1 MVGVR
6 VMGWFGDSSEAKPKA
21 KAGRKTRRKAGAPK
35 TTATKAKAKK
45 NPTGTHA
52 KPVQKRTGTQKKSS
66 NGARRATANASASK
80 VKIHSP
86 RQTTTRKPRAKT
98 RKKASGRAS
107 VEMVDVDFFPFGLFK
122 STKPKKAK
130 KRSSKAAGKTYGDGW
145 GPRGRPLFSVF
156 SFLYWGSVAV
166 LWASIA
172 LGGLLLFYTVT
183 LPDPLVAGLK
193 QRGQAIK
200 VLASDGTIIAERGLV
215 KDYVKLEQLPDYVS
229 EAVIAIEDRR
239 FYSHFGFDPIGFTR
253 AMALNIRKGRLV
265 QGGSTISQQ
274 LAKNLFLSS
283 DRTITRKLREMGMSF
298 WLEAKFEKKE
308 ILELYLNRVYFGH
321 QTFGIDQ
328 AARRY
333 FGKRA
338 TKLTLPEAAMLAGLL
353 KAPSRLNPKTNYK
366 AAKARAK
373 LVLLAMKRSNFI
385 SPMTLKTALI
395 APAQLRKRRLPINSN
410 YIVDWIAD
418 LVPEYVTDYKS
429 DLIIETSI
437 DRRVQNKAD
446 ARVRHYLSKMGR
458 KNNVRQA
465 SLVMMAPDGAVRA
478 MVGGRNYQRS
488 QYNRAIKSR
497 RQTGS
502 AFKPFVYLAALESG
516 FHPESLI
523 FDRPTNFNRWQPRN
537 YKNIYRG
544 QINLSTALAHSSNVV
559 AVKLMGTVG
568 VAKTIETARRLG
580 LRGEMKKDLSL
591 ALGTAEQSLLELTSA
606 YVPFANGGRGVF
618 PYVIKSI
625 RTFNGRVLYKRKKAD
640 MGQVVRAHHV
650 NQMNNMMRQ
659 VLKFGTGK
667 KAKLN
672 GHDIAGKTGTTQRF
686 KDGWFVGYSGHYIT
700 GVWVGN
706 DNGAS
711 MKKVT
716 GGGLPARIWNDVMV
730 YAHRDLPPRSLLATS
745 KAPVALNGWKEV
757 GMARRIKPQF
767 FEKILR

>member
-6 VMGWFGDSSEAKPKA
+6 VMGWFGDDPKPKA
-21 KAGRKTRRKAGAPK
+21 KVRKKTGSSKATGRKTAKKKPRSAPK
-35 TTATKAKAKK
+35 VS
-45 NPTGTHA
+45 TG
-52 KPVQKRTGTQKKSS
+52 VKRTISKRSSQKIKVYSPAKSQS
-66 NGARRATANASASK
+66 GKSQTRRLGNTG
-80 VKIHSP
+80 
-86 RQTTTRKPRAKT
+86 RKRT
-98 RKKASGRAS
+98 SGRSS
-107 VEMVDVDFFPFGLFK
+107 VQMVDVDFFPFGLFK
-122 STKPKKAK
+122 SEKPKRAR
-130 KRSSKAAGKTYGDGW
+130 KRSTPNKNKIYGDGW
-145 GPRGRPLFSVF
+145 GPRGRPLFSAF

-172 LGGLLLFYTVT
+172 LGGLLLFYTAT

-200 VLASDGTIIAERGLV
+200 VLASDGSVIAERGLV
-215 KDYVKLEQLPDYVS
+215 KDYVRLEQLPKFVS
-229 EAVIAIEDRR
+229 QAVIAIEDRR
-239 FYSHFGFDPIGFTR
+239 FYSHLGFDPIGFSR
-253 AMALNIRKGRLV
+253 AMISNLRKGRLI

-283 DRTITRKLREMGMSF
+283 DRTITRKLQEMGMSF
-298 WLEAKFEKKE
+298 WLEAKFEKQE
-308 ILELYLNRVYFGH
+308 ILELYINRVYFGH
-321 QTFGIDQ
+321 KTFGIDQ

-338 TKLTLPEAAMLAGLL
+338 VKLTLPEAAMLAGLL
-353 KAPSRLNPKTNYK
+353 KAPSRLNPKSNYK
-366 AAKARAK
+366 AAQARAK
-373 LVLLAMKRSNFI
+373 LVLLAMKRSGFI
-385 SPMTLKTALI
+385 SSMTLKTALI
-395 APAQLRKRRLPINSN
+395 APAQLRKRHLPINSN

-418 LVPEYVTDYKS
+418 LVPEYVTDYNS

-437 DRRVQNKAD
+437 DRAVQMKAD
-446 ARVRHYLSKMGR
+446 ARVGYYLSKLGR
-458 KNNVRQA
+458 KKNVRQA

-478 MVGGRNYQRS
+478 MVGGRNYQQS

-516 FHPESLI
+516 FNSNSLI
-523 FDRPTNFNRWQPRN
+523 FDRPTTFNKWQPRN

-544 QINLSTALAHSSNVV
+544 QIKLSTALAHSSNVV

-568 VAKTIETARRLG
+568 VVKTIETARRLG

-591 ALGTAEQSLLELTSA
+591 ALGTAEQSVLELTSA

-625 RTFNGRVLYKRKKAD
+625 RTFSGRVLYKHKKAN
-640 MGQVVRAHHV
+640 MGQVVRATHV
-650 NQMNNMMRQ
+650 NQMNKMMRQ
-659 VLKFGTGK
+659 VLKVGTGRT
-667 KAKLN
+667 AKLN

-716 GGGLPARIWNDVMV
+716 GGGLPAKIWSDVMSF
-730 YAHRDLPPRSLLATS
+730 AHKGLQRRSLLATS
-745 KAPVALNGWKEV
+745 SAPVALNGWKEV
-757 GMARRIKPQF
+757 GMTRRIKPQF
-767 FEKILR
+767 FEKVLQ

>member
-6 VMGWFGDSSEAKPKA
+6 VMGWFGEDPKPKA
-21 KAGRKTRRKAGAPK
+21 KARKKVGSSKATGRKTAKKKPRSAPK
-35 TTATKAKAKK
+35 VSA
-45 NPTGTHA
+45 G
-52 KPVQKRTGTQKKSS
+52 VKRT
-66 NGARRATANASASK
+66 ASK
-80 VKIHSP
+80 GSSQKIKVYSP
-86 RQTTTRKPRAKT
+86 AKSQSGKSQTRRSGTTGRKRT
-98 RKKASGRAS
+98 SGRSS
-107 VEMVDVDFFPFGLFK
+107 VQMVDVDFFPFGLFK
-122 STKPKKAK
+122 SQKPKRSK
-130 KRSSKAAGKTYGDGW
+130 KRSASNKNKIYGDGW
-145 GPRGRPLFSVF
+145 GPRGRPLFSAF
-156 SFLYWGSVAV
+156 SLLYWSSVAV

-172 LGGLLLFYTVT
+172 LGGLLLFYTAT

-200 VLASDGTIIAERGLV
+200 VLASDGTVIAERGLV
-215 KDYVKLEQLPDYVS
+215 KDYVRLEQLPKFVS
-229 EAVIAIEDRR
+229 QAVIAIEDRR
-239 FYSHFGFDPIGFTR
+239 FYSHLGFDPIGFSR
-253 AMALNIRKGRLV
+253 AMFSNLRKGRLV

-274 LAKNLFLSS
+274 LAKNLFLNS
-283 DRTITRKLREMGMSF
+283 DRTVTRKLREMGLSF
-298 WLEAKFEKKE
+298 WLEAKFEKHE

-321 QTFGIDQ
+321 QTYGIDQ

-338 TKLTLPEAAMLAGLL
+338 VKLTLPEAAMLAGLL
-353 KAPSRLNPKTNYK
+353 KAPSRLNPKSNYK

-373 LVLLAMKRSNFI
+373 LVLLAMKRSGFI
-385 SPMTLKTALI
+385 SPLTLKTALI

-437 DRRVQNKAD
+437 DRDVQMKAD
-446 ARVRHYLSKMGR
+446 TRVRYYLSKLGT
-458 KNNVRQA
+458 KKNVRQA

-478 MVGGRNYQRS
+478 MVGGKNYQRS
-488 QYNRAIKSR
+488 QFNRAIKSR

-502 AFKPFVYLAALESG
+502 TFKPFVYLAALESG
-516 FHPESLI
+516 FNSNSLI
-523 FDRPTNFNRWQPRN
+523 FDRPTSFNKWQPRN

-544 QINLSTALAHSSNVV
+544 QIKLSTALAHSSNVV

-591 ALGTAEQSLLELTSA
+591 ALGTAEQSVLELTSA

-625 RTFNGRVLYKRKKAD
+625 RTFNGRVLYKHKKAT
-640 MGQVVRAHHV
+640 MGQVVSGTHV
-650 NQMNNMMRQ
+650 NQMNKMLRQ
-659 VLKFGTGK
+659 VLKVGTGK
-667 KAKLN
+667 TAKLN

-706 DNGAS
+706 DNGAP

-716 GGGLPARIWNDVMV
+716 GGGLPARIWSDVMSF
-730 YAHRDLPPRSLLATS
+730 AHKGLPRRSLLATS
-745 KAPVALNGWKEV
+745 TAPVALNGWKEV
-757 GMARRIKPQF
+757 GMTRRIKPQF
-767 FEKILR
+767 FEKALQ